1 MKQHLCR
8 LNVNRTLILR
18 FVGVSLHKI
27 QLLWEKSPMT
37 TEIYQN
43 QFNIKFAKSVT
54 KK

>member
-18 FVGVSLHKI
+18 
-27 QLLWEKSPMT
+27 LLESHCIKYNYCGKKSPMA